1 MGNNNV
7 SISYIKARDFAVERN
22 EDVDFF
28 FFLMHQKVYII
39 NRCINVWKSV
49 INNCITVVVWSDPQ
63 PPAWDTAAI
72 SQHDHREFYLSFFQ
86 VDI

>member
-7 SISYIKARDFAVERN
+7 SISYIKARDFAVETN

-28 FFLMHQKVYII
+28 FLMHQQVYII
-39 NRCINVWKSV
+39 NKCINVWKSV
-49 INNCITVVVWSDPQ
+49 INNRITILEWSNPQ
-63 PPAWDTAAI
+63 PPDWDTTVI
-72 SQHDHREFYLSFFQ
+72 LQRDYWEFYLSFFQ

>member
-39 NRCINVWKSV
+39 NRCINV
-49 INNCITVVVWSDPQ
+49 
-63 PPAWDTAAI
+63 
-72 SQHDHREFYLSFFQ
+72 
-86 VDI
+86 